1 MSLIS
6 ISSLF
11 SNLSEYENAIN
22 AHFLYF
28 EKTDDGEQDN
38 DDRHADNVVHD
49 DDDDDDDI

>member
-28 EKTDDGEQDN
+28 EKTEYKQDIF
-38 DDRHADNVVHD
+38 AMPTSQ
-49 DDDDDDDI
+49 